1 MNRPTSRRSLRV
13 KADLRRAELPRIEA
27 NRKETPPDLLEQIPY
42 VRRVLE
48 AMKIPVLEYPGS
60 KPMTS

>member
-1 MNRPTSRRSLRV
+1 MNRPTSQRSSRVKGRRSASRSSPLY
-13 KADLRRAELPRIEA
+13 KA

-48 AMKIPVLEYPGS
+48 AMKIPVLEYPGIRS
-60 KPMTS
+60 R

>member
-1 MNRPTSRRSLRV
+1 MNAYIAAVFESEGPTLASRSSPSTRP
-13 KADLRRAELPRIEA
+13 

-48 AMKIPVLEYPGS
+48 ADEDSVLEYPGF
-60 KPMTS
+60 